1 MSAVNGI
8 EQHGTSRRL
17 GRGLWVALSAIGVA
31 IVLGS
36 SSVVAG
42 ASGSYDPASDGYSMA
57 NIDAQTGAAAWWD
70 AGYTG
75 AGVDVAVIDTGVTPV
90 PALSTPGSVVYGP
103 DLSLDSQN
111 PALRNLDGFGHG
123 TFMAGLIA
131 GHDPSL
137 TAPYSKAPAGAYRGI
152 APDAR
157 IVSLKVGAADG
168 SVDVTQVIAAIDWVV
183 QHAHDPGFNI
193 RVINLSYGT
202 NSRQSY
208 TVDPLAY
215 AAEQAWKHG
224 IVVVASAGNS
234 GYQRG
239 HGAPGLA
246 DPAYDPYVIGVG
258 AVDTNGTATTR
269 DDDVASFSA
278 SACPSCKRPDFVA
291 PGAHLQGLRVPGS
304 YIDDSNPPGI
314 LDGSYM
320 RGSGTSEATAI
331 TSGAVALILQRYPGL
346 TPDQVKEFILQ
357 STDKLQ
363 GTSPNDQGGG
373 ELDLNALL
381 SSTPPVSGDQPA
393 HYADS
398 TGTGSLEQ
406 ARGTAHVSLGGVA
419 LRGNID
425 IFGHPFDATALTA
438 AEAAGTSW
446 SGGTWNGS
454 NWGSNSWSSNSWSG
468 SSWSSN
474 SWSSNSWS
482 SNSWSGS
489 SWSSNSWSSN
499 SWSSN
504 SWSSNSWSSA
514 GWS

>member
-1 MSAVNGI
+1 MSAVNGK
-8 EQHGTSRRL
+8 QHRTSHRL
-17 GRGLWVALSAIGVA
+17 GRGLWIALSAIAAA
-31 IVLGS
+31 IVLGPS
-36 SSVVAG
+36 AVAG
-42 ASGSYDPASDGYSMA
+42 ASGSYDLASDGYSMA
-57 NIDAQTGAAAWWD
+57 NIDAQTGASAWWD

-103 DLSLDSQN
+103 DLSLDSQD
-111 PALRNLDGFGHG
+111 PALHDLDGFGHG

-131 GHDPSL
+131 GHDPTL
-137 TAPYSKAPAGAYRGI
+137 AAPYSNAPPSAYRGI

-157 IVSLKVGAADG
+157 IVSLKVGAVDG
-168 SVDVTQVIAAIDWVV
+168 SADVTQVIAAIDWVV
-183 QHAHDPGFNI
+183 QHAHDSGFDI

-202 NSRQSY
+202 NSRQGY
-208 TVDPLAY
+208 TADPLAY

-224 IVVVASAGNS
+224 IVVVASAGNT

-258 AVDTNGTATTR
+258 GVDTNATATTS
-269 DDDVASFSA
+269 DDDVGSFSA
-278 SACPSCKRPDFVA
+278 GGCSSCKRPDLVA

-304 YIDDSNPPGI
+304 YIDDSSPPGI

-331 TSGAVALILQRYPGL
+331 TSGAVALILQRYPDL
-346 TPDQVKEFILQ
+346 TPDQVKAFILEG
-357 STDKLQ
+357 TDKLH

-381 SSTPPVSGDQPA
+381 SSTPPVSGKDAQPA
-393 HYADS
+393 QYTAS

-406 ARGTAHVSLGGVA
+406 ARGTDHISLGGVV
-419 LRGNID
+419 LRGNTD
-425 IFGHPFDATALTA
+425 IFGHPFDSAAQAA

-446 SGGTWNGS
+446 SGETWNGNGWS
-454 NWGSNSWSSNSWSG
+454 SNSWSSNSWSG
-468 SSWSSN
+468 S